1 MTDETGLSCVV
12 DYRPTPWR
20 SGWLDQHLE
29 LRAVGGQAMSSLP
42 LSAFIEADICLLTP
56 EEGGRRTGI
65 ASGYR
70 CNCRLWRAG
79 EHKTSYHDATV
90 FILDVP
96 EILPGSSARARLQP
110 HYPDVW
116 ADLAVGSDF
125 GLCEGPRVIGR
136 ATVTELFPMP

>member
-1 MTDETGLSCVV
+1 
-12 DYRPTPWR
+12 
-20 SGWLDQHLE
+20 
-29 LRAVGGQAMSSLP
+29 MSSLP

-79 EHKTSYHDATV
+79 EHESSYHDATV
-90 FILDVP
+90 FILDVPILDVP

-110 HYPDVW
+110 HYPDEW

-125 GLCEGPRVIGR
+125 ELCEGPRVIGR
-136 ATVTELFPMP
+136 ATVTELFPTP